1 MIKYPEITDISLVT
15 DTISTYQ
22 KTIRYDID
30 NIDIGDISRHFR
42 CIDPPLV
49 QMLYV

>member
-22 KTIRYDID
+22 KNDTIRYW
-30 NIDIGDISRHFR
+30 
-42 CIDPPLV
+42 
-49 QMLYV
+49 